1 MSYQNFIRR
10 KTPVNNSFE
19 RTDGSYILSKKRQ
32 NFFRE
37 NPNYTKNLCSLSRNP
52 YVPFDFY
59 NNQVDKNAYQ
69 VHYKDEA
76 QKNLFP
82 NLPKE
87 EILDNKTKMYPNLKN
102 RSFSRTQNQLIPRN
116 LSQNENLRNNRNY
129 SIPKLINTNNQK
141 RYNSFYGNKSNIFK
155 NIKNIRFYTPEPL
168 RVTKNGKIIYKLKRV
183 FNDGNYNYNEY
194 NNFNDDLRYGDSN
207 YDDQFERIKF
217 SSTDS
222 KFFPRIDRKF
232 HKSQIF
238 NLYKPFL
245 VDQFQEYRKIE

>member
-1 MSYQNFIRR
+1 MSSQNFIRR
-10 KTPVNNSFE
+10 KTPINNSLE
-19 RTDGSYILSKKRQ
+19 RADGSYILSKKRQ

-52 YVPFDFY
+52 YVPFDYY
-59 NNQVDKNAYQ
+59 NNQVNKNSYQ
-69 VHYKDEA
+69 VHYKDET

-82 NLPKE
+82 NLAKE
-87 EILDNKTKMYPNLKN
+87 EILDNKTKTYANLKN
-102 RSFSRTQNQLIPRN
+102 RSLSRTQNQRIPRN
-116 LSQNENLRNNRNY
+116 LSQYENFRNNRNY
-129 SIPKLINTNNQK
+129 SIPKLINTNNQEK
-141 RYNSFYGNKSNIFK
+141 YNSLYENKSNILK

-168 RVTKNGKIIYKLKRV
+168 RVTKNGKIIYRLKRT
-183 FNDGNYNYNEY
+183 FNNGNYNYNEY
-194 NNFNDDLRYGDSN
+194 NNFNNNLRYGNNN
-207 YDDQFERIKF
+207 YDDQSERIKF
-217 SSTDS
+217 SSTES

>member
-1 MSYQNFIRR
+1 MSYQNFIKR

-116 LSQNENLRNNRNY
+116 LSQNEN
-129 SIPKLINTNNQK
+129 
-141 RYNSFYGNKSNIFK
+141 
-155 NIKNIRFYTPEPL
+155 
-168 RVTKNGKIIYKLKRV
+168 
-183 FNDGNYNYNEY
+183 
-194 NNFNDDLRYGDSN
+194 
-207 YDDQFERIKF
+207 
-217 SSTDS
+217 
-222 KFFPRIDRKF
+222 
-232 HKSQIF
+232 
-238 NLYKPFL
+238 
-245 VDQFQEYRKIE
+245 